1 MTLLPHYNTIINLFF
16 HLVLLNGDDDELER
30 EHVLL
35 VIRSGVTDSF
45 DTIASHDSELGMLAH
60 MSRMM
65 SKNRGSSGRSNGAQV
80 AQGMYLFVQF
90 LFFTLFNFF

>member
-1 MTLLPHYNTIINLFF
+1 M
-16 HLVLLNGDDDELER
+16 
-30 EHVLL
+30 LL

-80 AQGMYLFVQF
+80 AQGKILNNFCF
-90 LFFTLFNFF
+90 SFFTLFNFF